1 MKELLRDVKCKGSYF
16 SGSSRRN
23 PYLHLNL
30 CGELE
35 RKMGLIRYADQNWVL
50 LTSCAIENS
59 LGLITSLGPDNIA
72 IRQVK
77 GGSRWERS
85 TGRECCSAA

>member
-1 MKELLRDVKCKGSYF
+1 MEELLRGVKCKGSCF

-35 RKMGLIRYADQNWVL
+35 RKLGMIR
-50 LTSCAIENS
+50 
-59 LGLITSLGPDNIA
+59 
-72 IRQVK
+72 
-77 GGSRWERS
+77 
-85 TGRECCSAA
+85 